1 MANKFWFWLGRVR
14 AMSSIDYL
22 AGTGIASISW
32 SRSQET
38 GEALPEKTINPL
50 GRTQPSYLARIFKT
64 GRSDAQILDSL
75 AFKVDDERVLTPGN
89 YQNIL
94 EQLRDIAAGAE
105 ADGRQAEVIARAALL
120 LDELADNVTLLNL
133 NRQVQTSS

>member
-1 MANKFWFWLGRVR
+1 
-14 AMSSIDYL
+14 MSSVDYL

-32 SRSQET
+32 NRSSGAE
-38 GEALPEKTINPL
+38 EKLPEKTINPL
-50 GRTQPSYLARIFKT
+50 GRAQPSYIARIFRT
-64 GRSDAQILDSL
+64 RRSDTRILDSL
-75 AFKVDDERVLTPGN
+75 AFKVGDERVLTPGN

-94 EQLRDIAAGAE
+94 EQLRDVAAGAE

-133 NRQVQTSS
+133 NRQVETSS